1 MHPIS
6 HFLRAPLQELR
17 RQPLNRNFKLTAPE
31 TCLAEDVRAS
41 AVLFLALA
49 GSEVCQKQMCPLRVS
64 RNEPDFQVPVHIFQR
79 KALKTQSSCLL
90 NVRMLSTVIS
100 VCFFL
105 RWGFGFACGTLEYS
119 SLTHSPAG
127 SDLAVFSST

>member
-41 AVLFLALA
+41 AFLFLALA
-49 GSEVCQKQMCPLRVS
+49 GSWLGWKSGLSETDVS
-64 RNEPDFQVPVHIFQR
+64 SQGVTE
-79 KALKTQSSCLL
+79 
-90 NVRMLSTVIS
+90 
-100 VCFFL
+100 
-105 RWGFGFACGTLEYS
+105 
-119 SLTHSPAG
+119 
-127 SDLAVFSST
+127 